1 MARPDRTAV
10 EQQQQ
15 RTLARLEAVKHH
27 FDTAQSAGRFANK
40 VAIVT
45 GVGSLKGIGSVSPAS
60 DMAERLLL
68 TPYSDLKQPRD
79 GPFACARR

>member
-45 GVGSLKGIGSVSPAS
+45 GVGSLKGIGSVYPTSA
-60 DMAERLLL
+60 MVERL
-68 TPYSDLKQPRD
+68 
-79 GPFACARR
+79 C